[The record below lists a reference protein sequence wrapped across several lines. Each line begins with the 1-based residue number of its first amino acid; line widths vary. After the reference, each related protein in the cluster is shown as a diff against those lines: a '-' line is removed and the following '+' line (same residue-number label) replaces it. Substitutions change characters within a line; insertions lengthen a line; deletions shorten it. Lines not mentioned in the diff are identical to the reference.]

1 MVAAIG
7 LQQIDLAY
15 YQLIAMRRKAPKS
28 PGFDDKG
35 WTSVDFFACARRWF
49 GGSSAKRL
57 VAFRWRG
64 RSNSEGGNMRTLAVA
79 AVLAAFAATVALA
92 HAEEPLVGIVS
103 ISATEAN
110 NARYISGAQDAA
122 KTIGWNVSVIDAA
135 GNADQANAA
144 IQNFAQRGA
153 AAIVDMVFPY
163 SSIGAGLDAAKTAKI
178 PVVTWGGGIGG
189 GVAATNGSGGPM
201 VIPVNDLMIKAM
213 NGKGSVL
220 ALTYHTGEVC
230 RNREVELDKAL
241 AEHPDIKVTK
251 NEVRIPGYFE
261 DGAQYANAWLASHP
275 AGKENL
281 AIWGCWDDPA
291 IGAIGSLRAQNRDDV
306 KVYGVNG
313 NAQALENIKK
323 GFMTATAW
331 QDSYTEGHNMITL
344 LPEIVKAG
352 ASWTQ
357 KAVEVPAVLV
367 TKDTIDK
374 FLADHPSALK

>member
-1 MVAAIG
+1 MKVLAIG
-7 LQQIDLAY
+7 
-15 YQLIAMRRKAPKS
+15 
-28 PGFDDKG
+28 
-35 WTSVDFFACARRWF
+35 
-49 GGSSAKRL
+49 
-57 VAFRWRG
+57 
-64 RSNSEGGNMRTLAVA
+64 
-79 AVLAAFAATVALA
+79 AAFAALALPVTSALA
-92 HAEEPLVGIVS
+92 DPPLVGIVS
-103 ISATEAN
+103 ISANEAN
-110 NARYISGAQDAA
+110 NARYISGAEAAA
-122 KTIGWNVSVIDAA
+122 KDVGWTVSVIDAA

-153 AAIVDMVFPY
+153 AAIVDMVFPF
-163 SSIGAGLDAAKTAKI
+163 SSIGAGLDAAKGKNI
-178 PVVTWGGGIGG
+178 PVVTWGGGLGG

-201 VIPVNDLMIKAM
+201 VVPVNDLMIKTM

-220 ALTYHTGEVC
+220 ELTYHTGEVC

-241 AEHPDIKVTK
+241 ASYPDIKVTK

-291 IGAIGSLRAQNRDDV
+291 IGAIGSLRAQDRTDV

-344 LPEIVKAG
+344 LPEIAKAG
-352 ASWTQ
+352 AGWTP
-357 KAVEVPAVLV
+357 KAVEVPAILV
-367 TKDTIDK
+367 TSATIDK
-374 FLADHPSALK
+374 FIADHPAALK

>member
-1 MVAAIG
+1 M
-7 LQQIDLAY
+7 
-15 YQLIAMRRKAPKS
+15 K
-28 PGFDDKG
+28 
-35 WTSVDFFACARRWF
+35 
-49 GGSSAKRL
+49 
-57 VAFRWRG
+57 
-64 RSNSEGGNMRTLAVA
+64 TLAISA
-79 AVLAAFAATVALA
+79 ALAALALTAPPALA
-92 HAEEPLVGIVS
+92 DQPLVGIVS
-103 ISATEAN
+103 ISANEAN
-110 NARYISGAQDAA
+110 NARYITGAQAAA
-122 KTIGWNVSVIDAA
+122 KEIGWQVSVIDAA

-153 AAIVDMVFPY
+153 AAIVDMVFPF
-163 SSIGAGLDAAKTAKI
+163 SSIGAGLDAAKSAKI
-178 PVVTWGGGIGG
+178 PVVTWGGGLGG

-201 VIPVNDLMIKAM
+201 VVPVNDLMIKTM
-213 NGKGSVL
+213 SGKGSVL

-241 AEHPDIKVTK
+241 ANAPGIKVTK

-291 IGAIGSLRAQNRDDV
+291 IGAIGSLRAQNRTDV

-331 QDSYTEGHNMITL
+331 QDSYTEGHNMIAL

-352 ASWTQ
+352 ASWTP
-357 KAVEVPAVLV
+357 KAVEVPAILV
-367 TKDTIDK
+367 TSDNIDK
-374 FLADHPSALK
+374 FLADHPAALQ